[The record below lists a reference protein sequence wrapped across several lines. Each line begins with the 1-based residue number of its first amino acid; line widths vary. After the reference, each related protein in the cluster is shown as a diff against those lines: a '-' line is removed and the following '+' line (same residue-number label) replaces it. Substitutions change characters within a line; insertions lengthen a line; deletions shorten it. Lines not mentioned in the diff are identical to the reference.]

1 MEKRRRGVHSR
12 RASTTTELIFDG
24 GKKYERP
31 VMPRDATLAGF
42 RLQYALRRG
51 AGAKR

>member
-1 MEKRRRGVHSR
+1 MPRENGRSVR

-31 VMPRDATLAGF
+31 VMPRARTLASFRAQYGF
-42 RLQYALRRG
+42 RRG